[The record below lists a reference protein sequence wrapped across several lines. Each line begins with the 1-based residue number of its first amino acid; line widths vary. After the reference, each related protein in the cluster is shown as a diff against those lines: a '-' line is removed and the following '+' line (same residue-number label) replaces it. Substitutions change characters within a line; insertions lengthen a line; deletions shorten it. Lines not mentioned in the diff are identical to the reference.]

1 MELNNHP
8 TVRRYHERNAAGSPH
23 VAAPKLNAQELSE
36 ICLGAGVDD
45 VGFVEI
51 SNALLA
57 DQKADILNVF
67 PWTRTLISFV
77 GRISR
82 ENLRS
87 PARSIASLELHLVEE
102 RLTQAAHTLVAA
114 LERKGVRAA
123 SPAVGFPW

>member
-8 TVRRYHERNAAGSPH
+8 TVRRYHERKATATPPGAALTLS
-23 VAAPKLNAQELSE
+23 ARELHE

-51 SNALLA
+51 SNVLLA
-57 DQKADILNVF
+57 DQKADILKLF

-77 GRISR
+77 GRINR

-87 PARSIASLELHLVEE
+87 PARPCANLYGCYASKYN
-102 RLTQAAHTLVAA
+102 QI
-114 LERKGVRAA
+114 
-123 SPAVGFPW
+123 